1 MWRSIAPR
9 TLLEPLLGR
18 SSAVQ
23 SLVDEFVSDWLISG
37 KSRQT
42 VSHYSKHLADL
53 FQFDEKPTIETTLRW
68 LSEIRSSAVRRKAA
82 QAIRAF
88 GKWAATA
95 EVSGFDWW
103 KRVPIAKEQQ
113 RPQTTVTEDD
123 YLRVLRRVRTDRD
136 RALIEVLWSCGLR
149 RAEVSRMNVEDIN
162 FAGAFL
168 VIPVTKSGSPR
179 VVPLSPAARRSLRR
193 FINGRTSGSVFRMT
207 SNAIRLCLRRL
218 DAPSAHAWRRGWAV
232 KSLRLGVSEASVRSA
247 AGWTSGAMVVRYTK
261 KLSQELA
268 IEEFQRT
275 WLSAK

>member
-1 MWRSIAPR
+1 VR
-9 TLLEPLLGR
+9 G
-18 SSAVQ
+18 
-23 SLVDEFVSDWLISG
+23 LVDEFVSDWLISG

-42 VSHYSKHLADL
+42 VNHYSKHLTDL
-53 FQFDEKPTIETTLRW
+53 FEVYENPTIESTLRW
-68 LSEIRSSAVRRKAA
+68 LAEIRSTAVRRKAA

-88 GKWAATA
+88 GKWTATA
-95 EVSGFDWW
+95 EVPGFDWW

-113 RPQTTVTEDD
+113 RPQTTVTEED
-123 YLRVLRRVRTDRD
+123 YLRASRKARNDRE

-162 FAGAFL
+162 FAGSFL

-179 VVPLSPAARRSLRR
+179 VVPLSPPARRALRR
-193 FINGRTSGSVFRMT
+193 LLNGRTSGSVFRMS
-207 SNAIRLCLRRL
+207 SNAIRLCLKRL
-218 DAPSAHAWRRGWAV
+218 DVPSAHAWRRGWAV

-268 IEEFQRT
+268 IEEFQRAWSST
-275 WLSAK
+275 RSG